1 MGALLA
7 ILIAFVLLSL
17 GSAAIVFLYG
27 HLSGFAIFNSQTW
40 QSVRIPAI
48 VFAVIMGLALLV
60 VTISLSNKKHERALK
75 KFALAQGWG
84 YAVRSNDPEGAI
96 LKISTILERVS
107 PEIDFDVETVMTV
120 RHGKGNLFLFS
131 CSYVERRSRNKSR
144 PGSAC
149 LIESARLR
157 GMASQVDIVQRTAID
172 STLMLQQVDMGDSEF
187 ARSYIVS
194 SRDSGEAVKSINE
207 SMKAI
212 LVEYSNSPGFN
223 GNFEV
228 ALGPGGAVIL
238 RWAQVLP
245 EKWLPLLD
253 MARHLE
259 SAMK

>member
-1 MGALLA
+1 MRALLA

-17 GSAAIVFLYG
+17 GSAAIVFLYE

-48 VFAVIMGLALLV
+48 VSAVIMGLALLV

-75 KFALAQGWG
+75 EFALAQGWG
-84 YAVRSNDPEGAI
+84 YSVRSNDPEGVI
-96 LKISTILERVS
+96 PKISTILERVS
-107 PEIDFDVETVMTV
+107 PEIDFDVATVMTV
-120 RHGKGNLFLFS
+120 RHEKGNLFLFS

-172 STLMLQQVDMGDSEF
+172 SALMLRQVDMGDFEF

-194 SRDSGEAVKSINE
+194 SRDSDEAVKSINE

-212 LVEYSNSPGFN
+212 LVEYSNSPDFN
-223 GNFEV
+223 GNFQV

-245 EKWLPLLD
+245 EEWLPLLD